1 MGGAGHERVQPAA
14 ALGLQ
19 ERACGGEQMH
29 GALQVVLPDGD
40 RGERLEVVG
49 DAWFVPGLGRL
60 RHPFL
65 QAFRRAGQIALCLA
79 AERQVVERDE
89 DGEPVL
95 RAGGPRSGPR

>member
-40 RGERLEVVG
+40 RGERL
-49 DAWFVPGLGRL
+49 
-60 RHPFL
+60 
-65 QAFRRAGQIALCLA
+65 
-79 AERQVVERDE
+79 
-89 DGEPVL
+89 
-95 RAGGPRSGPR
+95 